1 MFVNDNAY
9 TLKEEGRIIIE
20 EIEKIKIELDIAK
33 RNFDM
38 ATDSALIDCYIYE
51 IFALNSKY
59 QYFLKKAK
67 DFGLIAEGFEDISV
81 IA

>member
-1 MFVNDNAY
+1 MAVNVNAE
-9 TLKEEGRIIIE
+9 TLKDEGRIIME
-20 EIEKIKIELDIAK
+20 EIERIKTDLDVAK

-67 DFGLIAEGFEDISV
+67 NFGLIAEGFEDISV

>member
-1 MFVNDNAY
+1 MTVNGNDEVI
-9 TLKEEGRIIIE
+9 KDEGRIIIE
-20 EIEKIKIELDIAK
+20 EIEKIKVELDVA
-33 RNFDM
+33 RQNFDM

-67 DFGLIAEGFEDISV
+67 NFGLIAEGFEDISV

>member
-1 MFVNDNAY
+1 MR
-9 TLKEEGRIIIE
+9 THERTEGTKDEGKIIIK
-20 EIEKIKIELDIAK
+20 EIEKIKVELEIAR

-38 ATDSALIDCYIYE
+38 ATDSSLIDCYIYE

-67 DFGLIAEGFEDISV
+67 DFGLTAEGFEDISV